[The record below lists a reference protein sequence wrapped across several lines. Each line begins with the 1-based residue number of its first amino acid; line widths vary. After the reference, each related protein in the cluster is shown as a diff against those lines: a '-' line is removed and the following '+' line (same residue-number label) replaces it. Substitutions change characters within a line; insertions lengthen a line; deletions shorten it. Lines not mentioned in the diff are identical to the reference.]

1 MSNKELESQVINYT
15 QGALWDYNIVTK
27 TLSDVLLDSR
37 VHESDFYLPLY
48 TDFMNHK
55 NIVRQWSDDFTTI
68 AMDVTLAYTNKRISA
83 TTILKFNAMS
93 SAFSW
98 LYLAF
103 ESLNRI
109 YSYED
114 NDQKSLE
121 YQTFSTHFE
130 RSFSAMENYP
140 ID

>member
-1 MSNKELESQVINYT
+1 MSNKELESQVINYI

-68 AMDVTLAYTNKRISA
+68 AMDVTLAFTNKRISA

-114 NDQKSLE
+114 NDQKRLE
-121 YQTFSTHFE
+121 YQTFSTHLG
-130 RSFSAMENYP
+130 RSFSAIENYP